1 MVLQEQE
8 SPAPFPAD
16 DPVLA
21 IAREM
26 FIQDG
31 WIDVRR
37 LGTVSGVSR
46 ATLYRRYGDRDRILG
61 EVVWSQA
68 SADLAGLREQHRGR
82 GATGI
87 AESVEELVRISFAR
101 HSMRTFLGE
110 HTDTALRVLSSR
122 HGVVQQR
129 LITTVVEW
137 IIEEIGEPADIDSHS
152 LAYAVVRLAESFY
165 YREFITGEPADPGAA
180 GVIIGR
186 VLR

>member
-1 MVLQEQE
+1 MVLQQA
-8 SPAPFPAD
+8 SAPFPVD

-21 IAREM
+21 RALEM
-26 FIQDG
+26 FVRDG

-37 LGTVSGVSR
+37 LGAASGVSR

-68 SADLAGLREQHRGR
+68 AADLADLRARHRGR

-87 AESVEELVRISFAR
+87 AESIEELLRRSVVRT
-101 HSMRTFLGE
+101 SMRTFLTE
-110 HTDTALRVLSSR
+110 HTDTALQVLTSR

-129 LITTVVEW
+129 FIAQITDW
-137 IIEEIGEPADIDSHS
+137 IVAEIGEPDDIDSRT
-152 LAYAVVRLAESFY
+152 LAYSVVRVAESFY

-180 GVIIGR
+180 AVIIGR
-186 VLR
+186 LLR